1 MAMNLFKKIGD
12 LIDGMPDNQEQEEV
26 NETKTKPIDEQ
37 SQESSGDSKA
47 EEKTSSQPQTSNNIK
62 GENSIDTEEMLFDAI
77 VKVFDSVYKGKKD
90 RTNGKVFTLWVADNL
105 LFDMV
110 SRPDFSNQLI
120 TLLADEGYQTNWNA
134 VKLEIPL
141 QNHTFT
147 FVTDRVFLQ
156 VESKET
162 IKPVAKKAKVMG
174 VQGKG
179 SLLQDVYLLNSE
191 ERQRYNIGVGAMPDM
206 QGKGVRENY
215 IAIDD
220 NAYLS
225 QYDNNKYVSRAHA
238 YIGFSN
244 DCGFY
249 LQVEAGGSRVHS
261 GSRTRIFRG
270 DEAPIELENLELP
283 EPLKHGDLIELSKS
297 VVLRFEEIKD

>member
-1 MAMNLFKKIGD
+1 MAIPFFKKIAG
-12 LIDGMPDNQEQEEV
+12 LIDKTPD
-26 NETKTKPIDEQ
+26 D
-37 SQESSGDSKA
+37 
-47 EEKTSSQPQTSNNIK
+47 QPQTNSSVK
-62 GENSIDTEEMLFDAI
+62 GKNPIDTEEMLFDAI
-77 VKVFDSVYKGKKD
+77 VKAFDSVYKGRKND
-90 RTNGKVFTLWVADNL
+90 VNGKIFTLWVADNL

-110 SRPDFSNQLI
+110 SKQEFSDQLI

-134 VKLEIPL
+134 VKLEMPP

-147 FVTDRVFLQ
+147 LVTERVFLQ
-156 VESKET
+156 AESKET
-162 IKPVAKKAKVMG
+162 IRPVAKKAKITG
-174 VQGKG
+174 IEGKG
-179 SLLQDVYLLNSE
+179 SLLQDVYFLNSE

-206 QGKGVRENY
+206 QGKGIRENY

-225 QYDNNKYVSRAHA
+225 QYENNKYVSRAHA

-244 DCGFY
+244 DYGFY
-249 LQVEAGGSRVHS
+249 LQVEAGGSRIHS